1 MLFHAGGESAGG
13 IKVVRGA
20 AAMAGVVVKVGES
33 ARPET
38 HVPAV
43 LSVQSIGREGT
54 SSPGYVSWHGRTGI
68 TVGVGVGLEVIH
80 EDL

>member
-20 AAMAGVVVKVGES
+20 AAMAGVVVKAGES

-43 LSVQSIGREGT
+43 SVCRASDGKGHRHLGT
-54 SSPGYVSWHGRTGI
+54 FPGMA
-68 TVGVGVGLEVIH
+68 EQA
-80 EDL
+80 

>member
-20 AAMAGVVVKVGES
+20 AAMAGVVIKADES

-54 SSPGYVSWHGRTGI
+54 
-68 TVGVGVGLEVIH
+68 
-80 EDL
+80 